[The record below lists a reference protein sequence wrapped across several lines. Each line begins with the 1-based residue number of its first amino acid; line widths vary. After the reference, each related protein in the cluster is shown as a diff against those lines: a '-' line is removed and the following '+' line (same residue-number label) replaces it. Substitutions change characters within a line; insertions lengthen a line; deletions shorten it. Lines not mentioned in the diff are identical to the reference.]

1 MKSRMSLLQVSLWNV
16 AVLSVQE
23 AGRINKEYPET
34 VRPVNPAEMRK
45 LSDGPSTS
53 QPKGDSERA
62 RQKPK

>member
-1 MKSRMSLLQVSLWNV
+1 MKSRMSLLQVSFWDV
-16 AVLSVQE
+16 AVLSTQE
-23 AGRINKEYPET
+23 ADRISKEHPEI

-62 RQKPK
+62 RQEPK